1 MATWVKR
8 AQPFIDICFYSKL
21 FITLYSK
28 QKLGVCRCSAKCPTI
43 ILMATSKMAIAKM
56 VIAKMATAKMAME
69 LLRKLVGVK
78 EISRGWM
85 NSLTMSYLNY

>member
-1 MATWVKR
+1 
-8 AQPFIDICFYSKL
+8 
-21 FITLYSK
+21 
-28 QKLGVCRCSAKCPTI
+28 
-43 ILMATSKMAIAKM
+43 MATSKMAIAKM
-56 VIAKMATAKMAME
+56 VIAKMATAKMATAKMAME